1 MRLAILVA
9 LVRLEIILLSA
20 LLVNIVPSVWAQDS
34 KGVGV
39 VTALTGRAQLKRP
52 QAPQSVALKLRD
64 NLSVR
69 DIVETREESL
79 TRILLLGK
87 STVTVRELSRFEIRE
102 EILPDGAR
110 RAVIDLAEGKMRVM
124 VARRLMKPGDEVRIR
139 TPNAVAGVRGSDG
152 IIEVTTLPD
161 GRPQTVVIGVSGEF
175 ELTLPRTRPVTAMVD
190 AVSDDG
196 SGALLAQ
203 LSGVTTIQTGQRWDI
218 VGDPPLQQAFQSFV
232 SDLAPV
238 LRDYRGKSV
247 ASGTVAQTEPEPVME
262 AVANAAVEEARAHAL
277 RDGFRPWDSFLTIAV
292 NFSSKLPPPSHILPG
307 GNEELAKRAKE
318 STTQVATNQVAN
330 GNGSNLIKNGNFVQG
345 LEHWIASGAVSVVPL
360 PGVGKSAFL
369 TTGCVGSV
377 CAIGNVRSELKQS
390 FAVGSTLQVKFNY
403 NFLSNEFPAFV
414 GSVFN
419 DAFEAKLIGPNGGS
433 TLLATESVNSST
445 FKPGNG
451 TGFNGQTGPKSIDT
465 TMNVSSGQHTLSFSV
480 VDKGDTIVD
489 TAVHVN
495 NVSVTKK

>member
-1 MRLAILVA
+1 MCLATLVA
-9 LVRLEIILLSA
+9 PVRLEIILLSA

-102 EILPDGAR
+102 EILADGAQ

-124 VARRLMKPGDEVRIR
+124 VARRLMKPGDEVLIR

-175 ELTLPRTRPVTAMVD
+175 ELTLPRARPVTAMAD
-190 AVSDDG
+190 AVSDAR

-203 LSGVTTIQTGQRWDI
+203 LPGVTTIQTGQRWDI

-232 SDLAPV
+232 SDLAPL
-238 LRDYRGKSV
+238 LRHYRGKSV
-247 ASGTVAQTEPEPVME
+247 ASGTGAQTEPEPVME
-262 AVANAAVEEARAHAL
+262 AVANAAFEQARAQAL
-277 RDGFRPWDSFLTIAV
+277 RDGFRPWDSFLTIAI

-307 GNEELAKRAKE
+307 GNEELAKRATE
-318 STTQVATNQVAN
+318 STTQVTTNQ

-345 LEHWIASGAVSVVPL
+345 LEHWIASGAVSVIPL
-360 PGVGKSAFL
+360 PGGGKSAFL

-414 GSVFN
+414 GSIFN

-445 FKPGNG
+445 FKSGNG

-465 TMNVSSGQHTLSFSV
+465 TMKVSSGQYTLSFSV
-480 VDKGDTIVD
+480 ADKGDTIVD